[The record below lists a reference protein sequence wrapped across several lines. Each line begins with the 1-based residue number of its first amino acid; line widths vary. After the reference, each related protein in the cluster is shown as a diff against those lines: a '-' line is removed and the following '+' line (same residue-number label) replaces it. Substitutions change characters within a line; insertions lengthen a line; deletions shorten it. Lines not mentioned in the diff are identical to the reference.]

1 MKKRLLA
8 LITGAAL
15 VGTLLAGCGSTSE
28 NTESPDAA
36 GNTGS
41 ASGGGWPSG
50 PVSIVVPASA
60 GGGTDLLARVL
71 AEKLTAKL
79 GQSFVVVNVTP
90 AAPAASTRFMRPPQ
104 TATPSSS
111 STMPC

>member
-60 GGGTDLLARVL
+60 GAVPICWPVFWPR
-71 AEKLTAKL
+71 
-79 GQSFVVVNVTP
+79 N
-90 AAPAASTRFMRPPQ
+90 
-104 TATPSSS
+104 
-111 STMPC
+111 